1 MFLNIQ
7 AKTQSIVYECTLGR
21 QLGIEISQGPN
32 GAVVSSVELGSKAD
46 QIGLLTG
53 DSIIGISATAGEM
66 IWSHE
71 NAESVKAA
79 LNTRFVMSST
89 AKLRLTRR
97 LADVPADIRST
108 LKIPYIYDVRLKRP
122 IGLHVLEGPNKQVFV
137 QEVKP
142 DQGAARTKKINVGDQ
157 VLAMSASWGDRMWD
171 VNSVES
177 FVVGVK
183 MRSDSQLSFKLK
195 RMILLTDHISQ
206 EESKLERATR
216 KNFTS
221 GSEVSRDI
229 NSNKQPDPISF
240 SQLLSQAKNGTN
252 VENIYRMLKLGEFY
266 ATKLDVFSAN
276 KLMTSAI
283 DMERSD
289 IAIKIFEECFGFFYE
304 SLNPAKDMIKG
315 FKDVDEMQELFPK
328 GGWVDS
334 PLSRSAANQG
344 AKRLNPNNYVCTTA
358 VKAYGRLNKEE
369 IAMAVLPWFESKSLE
384 KPDIHLMSAL
394 LYVCAKHKLVPQ
406 AERIFWEEI
415 PKRNEL

>member
-1 MFLNIQ
+1 VN
-7 AKTQSIVYECTLGR
+7 
-21 QLGIEISQGPN
+21 GP
-32 GAVVSSVELGSKAD
+32 VVSSVELGSKAD
-46 QIGLLTG
+46 QIGISAG
-53 DSIIGISATAGEM
+53 DSIIAISATAGEM
-66 IWSHE
+66 VWSHE
-71 NAESVKAA
+71 NAESIKAA

-97 LADVPADIRST
+97 LVDVPTDILST
-108 LKIPYIYDVRLKRP
+108 LKVPYIYDVRLKRP

-183 MRSDSQLSFKLK
+183 MRSDSHLSFKLR
-195 RMILLTDHISQ
+195 RMIPLTDHISQ
-206 EESKLERATR
+206 EESKIERAIR

-221 GSEVSRDI
+221 ASEISRDI
-229 NSNKQPDPISF
+229 ITNKQPDPVSF
-240 SQLLSQAKNGTN
+240 SQQLAKAKNGTDI
-252 VENIYRMLKLGEFY
+252 ENIYHMLKVGDFY
-266 ATKLDVFSAN
+266 GTKLDVFSVN

-289 IAIKIFEECFGFFYE
+289 IALKMFEECFGFFYE
-304 SLNPAKDMIKG
+304 PINPAKDIIKG
-315 FKDVDEMQELFPK
+315 FKEVDETQDLFPK

-344 AKRLNPNNYVCTTA
+344 AKRLIPNNYVCTTA

-369 IAMAVLPWFESKSLE
+369 IAMAVLPWFESKNLE
-384 KPDIHLMSAL
+384 MPDIHLMSAL
-394 LYVCAKHKLVPQ
+394 LYVCAKHKLVSQ

-415 PKRNEL
+415 PRRNILIYNQYCFYIYF